1 MERKMHGDN
10 IPPIVIT
17 KEHGS
22 WAVLFV
28 PMIVNAYVAGRWS
41 NDFILVILAALAAF
55 LAYVPAQVL
64 LRHYVDVPQ
73 QVERFRQA
81 KFWGMVYAGVTIVAG
96 VALLIKGYVVLLVIG
111 AAGGISFL
119 TNFFF
124 VMYYSKRIATDLIA
138 VAGLTLGGPSVYYVL
153 MGILDRTEFFL
164 YLLNLLF
171 FCCSVFY
178 VHMKIQFSAAKK
190 SGMAWRESVR
200 FGKLNLLCL
209 ASVASCVGIL
219 AALHCIPIVAFTAF
233 VPMIVHGI
241 YGTVN
246 LSHRVQF
253 KKLGFILLG
262 HSMMFG
268 TLLCFAPWK

>member
-1 MERKMHGDN
+1 MKREMHGDN

-28 PMIVNAYVAGRWS
+28 PIIVNAYVAGKWS
-41 NDFILVILAALAAF
+41 NDFILVVLAALGAF
-55 LAYVPAQVL
+55 LAYVPAQIL
-64 LRHYVDVPQ
+64 LRYYLDVPQ

-81 KFWGMVYAGVTIVAG
+81 KFWGMVYAGVTIVLG
-96 VALLIKGYVVLLVIG
+96 VVLLIKGYVVLLVIG
-111 AAGGISFL
+111 AAGGMSFL
-119 TNFFF
+119 ANFFF
-124 VMYYSKRIATDLIA
+124 VKYYSKRIATDLIA
-138 VAGLTLGGPSVYYVL
+138 VAGLTLGGPGVYYVL
-153 MGILDRTEFFL
+153 TRSLDRTAFYL

-171 FCCSVFY
+171 FGCSVFY

-190 SGMAWRESVR
+190 SRMAWSESVK
-200 FGKLNLLCL
+200 FGKLNLLYL
-209 ASVASCVGIL
+209 ASVASFVGIL
-219 AALHCIPIVAFTAF
+219 AALHFISIVAFTAF
-233 VPMIVHGI
+233 VPIIVHGI

-253 KKLGFILLG
+253 KNLGFILLG
-262 HSMMFG
+262 QSLMFG